1 MYLKRVRHSVQ
12 IINVVLLSERMLYL
26 YNDENQAK
34 SERMPVTAPQSHV
47 QWGNSANSVDA
58 KWLTWTLPQR
68 KFVCTTCDVMH
79 KHLNWLQL
87 SLVCYSSGRLDG
99 IQLSLGLMLWSL
111 WFFFFFCFL
120 RLFVEVK
127 KSLFFNFQKSSWFHS
142 RVLTSMFN
150 WFQYLI
156 FLREINSSILLGH
169 VGKKRP
175 ISPYH
180 FARGKKKLI
189 LLNFGCVS

>member
-1 MYLKRVRHSVQ
+1 MLWIFPTEAAQ
-12 IINVVLLSERMLYL
+12 TLSWRLH
-26 YNDENQAK
+26 
-34 SERMPVTAPQSHV
+34 RIRI
-47 QWGNSANSVDA
+47 SA
-58 KWLTWTLPQR
+58 L

-111 WFFFFFCFL
+111 WFFCLFFVFCD
-120 RLFVEVK
+120 
-127 KSLFFNFQKSSWFHS
+127 SLLKWKRAFFFNFQKSSWFHS

-180 FARGKKKLI
+180 FARGKKELI